1 MTQLVLITEKQYR
14 EGVNEIGDI
23 IGEFSDDQKFTSTEL
38 ADFEIIKVEDTKDAI
53 DLVKPQNKTIYRG
66 KSLDWTDE
74 EPERKNVWQ
83 DKDES
88 WKEIVKDPK
97 YKTRYEDKTIKEN
110 YSRYAENLTTI
121 IGSK

>member
-1 MTQLVLITEKQYR
+1 MAKLVLITEKQYR
-14 EGVNEIGDI
+14 EGANEVGDI
-23 IGEFSDDQKFTSTEL
+23 IGEFDDNHPFTKEELESFDIVTVQETKEELNIKKPTVKQISRAKTTE
-38 ADFEIIKVEDTKDAI
+38 
-53 DLVKPQNKTIYRG
+53 
-66 KSLDWTDE
+66 WTDE